1 MSTPAEGFHPVRD
14 LLPRPG
20 FVATPPTTEGPRNEY
35 MRYSRQDGAVEVLQL
50 SLPGG
55 REVEASVLGP
65 NKGRPI
71 LYFHSPATSGEEIG
85 DAASVAA
92 RLHIRLITLRRPS
105 VVCDEPSDFVDAVAK
120 EVAAVVNALALDR
133 PTLLGWSGGA
143 PYALASAAYL
153 GSGIDSVHLVSPV
166 PGPLTGPDA
175 VPNQSDR
182 LRQVANTTAT
192 SPWVTEASALR
203 DYQAVAAPWTFGLKS
218 IAQRVTIWAPTEDQ
232 IVPVSLA
239 ERLAELLPDGAVIEV
254 PGAHDWLTQNW
265 ATVLERMAS

>member
-1 MSTPAEGFHPVRD
+1 M
-14 LLPRPG
+14 
-20 FVATPPTTEGPRNEY
+20 
-35 MRYSRQDGAVEVLQL
+35 EVLQQ

-55 REVEASVLGP
+55 REVEVSVLGP
-65 NKGRPI
+65 DKGRPI
-71 LYFHSPATSGEEIG
+71 LYFHSPATSGEELS

-92 RLHIRLITLRRPS
+92 QLHVRLITLRRPS
-105 VVCDEPSDFVDAVAK
+105 VECDEPSEFVDAVAK
-120 EVAAVVNALALDR
+120 EVAAVVDALALGR
-133 PTLLGWSGGA
+133 PALLGWSGGA
-143 PYALASAAYL
+143 PYALASSAYL

-192 SPWVTEASALR
+192 SPWVTGASALR
-203 DYQAVAAPWTFGLKS
+203 DYQAIATPWTFGIES

-232 IVPVSLA
+232 IVPVYLA
-239 ERLAELLPDGAVIEV
+239 HRLADHLPDSAIIEV